1 MSIADVNSEY
11 LGVERVLLMENA
23 GKGIAEFIETL
34 NQEKTIKKVKIFA
47 GRGGNGGDGMVAVRH
62 LSQINNVELFLL
74 GSSSSII
81 KKSTIKNWK
90 ILNRLSNEIHIK
102 ELQNSED
109 IKELNFEPD
118 SLIIDAIVGTGIR
131 GQIKNP
137 LNYLL
142 EKLNQWQKKGNII
155 ISVDTPT
162 GINPDTGAL
171 SNVYLTPNWTICLH
185 KQKLGL
191 NQENSG
197 TIIVKK
203 IGITREAEELIGPGD
218 FLALKKR
225 DPWSKKGDN
234 GRILVIGGNSIYSG
248 APSLAA
254 QAAIQAGADLV
265 TILCPKS
272 ISTAIRAHS
281 FEFIV
286 YEYPESHLNMK
297 SIDETLIKENDVI
310 LLGPGLGRKDETRE
324 AVLKVQSLAKTFDKF
339 IVYDADA
346 LKLLDVKNLTPNS
359 ILTPHLGEFLSLTG
373 QKLPQSQEE
382 FQERKEI
389 FYRIISQYSGIWVLK
404 GHWDIVSD
412 TDSMKINKTG
422 IVKMTRGGTGDILAG
437 ITSGLI
443 VQSVSPFYAACMAT
457 YINGKASELIEKNF
471 SLLNLLNCIPKVIS
485 HSLDFIASD

>member
-11 LGVERVLLMENA
+11 LGIERRLLMENA
-23 GKGIAEFIETL
+23 GRGLAEFIESL
-34 NQEKTIKKVKIFA
+34 IQEKTIKKVKIFT
-47 GRGGNGGDGMVAVRH
+47 GKGGNGGDGMVAARH
-62 LSQINNVELFLL
+62 LSQATNVELFLI

-81 KKSTIKNWK
+81 KKSTLKNWS
-90 ILNRLSNEIHIK
+90 ILTRLSNELHIK
-102 ELQNSED
+102 ELQDSED
-109 IKELNFEPD
+109 IKELNFEPN
-118 SLIIDAIVGTGIR
+118 SLIIDALIGTGIR

-162 GINPDTGAL
+162 GINPDNGAL
-171 SNVYLTPNWTICLH
+171 SNVYLNPNWTFCLH

-203 IGITREAEELIGPGD
+203 IGITQEAESLIGPGD
-218 FLALKKR
+218 FLALRKR
-225 DPWSKKGDN
+225 DLWSKKGDN
-234 GRILVIGGNSIYSG
+234 GRILVIGGNEIYSG

-281 FEFIV
+281 SEFIV
-286 YEYPESHLNMK
+286 HEYPESHLNIE
-297 SIDETLIKENDVI
+297 SIDENLIKDNDVL
-310 LLGPGLGRKDETRE
+310 LLGPGLGKKDETRD
-324 AVLKVQSLAKTFDKF
+324 AVLKIQSLAKTYEKF

-346 LKLLDVKNLTPNS
+346 LKLLNVKKLTPNS
-359 ILTPHLGEFLSLTG
+359 ILTPHSGEFLSLTG
-373 QKLPQSQEE
+373 QKLPHSQEE
-382 FQERKEI
+382 FKERKEI
-389 FYRIISQYSGIWVLK
+389 FYRIIRQYSGIWVLK

-412 TDSMKINKTG
+412 TDSIKINKTG
-422 IVKMTRGGTGDILAG
+422 IVKMTRGGTGDVLAG
-437 ITSGLI
+437 IISGLI
-443 VQSVSPFYAACMAT
+443 VQSISPFYAACMAT
-457 YINGKASELIEKNF
+457 YINGKASELIEKDF
-471 SLLNLLNCIPKVIS
+471 SLPNLLNYIPKVIA
-485 HSLDFIASD
+485 HSLNFIATD